1 MSMDNKTTALIAVGV
16 SVGVNCQPCL
26 DYHSEKAR
34 EYGASDQEIQTA
46 INVGKTVK
54 MGSAYKMDQYVNILL
69 GIKASPAETGG
80 GCSCGCSSC

>member
-1 MSMDNKTTALIAVGV
+1 MDNKMTALIAVGV

-26 DYHSEKAR
+26 DYHSQKAR
-34 EYGASDQEIQTA
+34 EYGASDAEIQAA

-69 GIKASPAETGG
+69 GIKPSAAEAGEK
-80 GCSCGCSSC
+80 CSCGCSSC